1 MKVKSILMALCLTMF
16 IAAPLMAEVREGAVT
31 FSLSEGGYTFDSKQD
46 VKTNLSSGVKLGYNL
61 TANWGLESSFS
72 YVKMDSKNSQP
83 NDKGELYNLSGD
95 ILYHFLPENR
105 LVPFFALGGG
115 WSRTTHL
122 FGTPDNNDAT
132 LNYGAGI
139 KYFVSD
145 AVALR
150 GDFRNI
156 YSYHSGGSES
166 YWSNY
171 EYTAGLSFQF
181 GGTKS
186 PPVAAVTE
194 KPVKRAMAPAEAAPK
209 KQPAEPAVTAAK
221 VAQPVVTQPVAQ
233 PVIAEPAKPVPV
245 LAAVSPVPKEIQQP
259 RPPEQAPVAEKPECD
274 KSIAV
279 LDVMILEDGV
289 EIITDSPVD
298 SFRTFG
304 LFDPTRLAIDIC
316 TSTHAGGRTL
326 RYSVNK
332 MGISTVRVGNHPG
345 KLRIALDSPHAKFP
359 PYKIIKTKSGLKV
372 IFKKK
377 K

>member
-1 MKVKSILMALCLTMF
+1 MKVKTILMGLFLTTF
-16 IAAPLMAEVREGAVT
+16 IATPLMAEVREGAFT
-31 FSLSEGGYTFDSKQD
+31 FALSEGGYTFDSKQD
-46 VKTNLSSGVKLGYNL
+46 VKTNFSSGMKLGYNI
-61 TANWGLESSFS
+61 TGNWGLESSFS
-72 YVKMDSKNSQP
+72 YVKMESKHSQE
-83 NDKGELYNLSGD
+83 NDKGELYNLNGN

-105 LVPFFALGGG
+105 LVPFLALGGG

-122 FGTPDNNDAT
+122 FGTPDNQDGT

-139 KYFVSD
+139 KYFLCD
-145 AVALR
+145 TVALR
-150 GDFRNI
+150 ADFRNI

-186 PPVAAVTE
+186 SPVAVVTE
-194 KPVKRAMAPAEAAPK
+194 KPVKMAMAPAEPAVE
-209 KQPAEPAVTAAK
+209 KQPIEPAVTAAK
-221 VAQPVVTQPVAQ
+221 VVPSVVTQP
-233 PVIAEPAKPVPV
+233 PAEPVPA
-245 LAAVSPVPKEIQQP
+245 LAAVPPVPIVTQQP
-259 RPPEQAPVAEKPECD
+259 PATPAPTPVAEESACD

-279 LDVMILEDGV
+279 LNVMILEDGV

-298 SFRTFG
+298 IFRTFS
-304 LFDPTRLAIDIC
+304 LSDPTRLAIDIC
-316 TSTHAGGRTL
+316 SSTHITNGGRTL

-359 PYKIIKTKSGLKV
+359 AYKIIKTKSGLKV

>member
-1 MKVKSILMALCLTMF
+1 MKMKTMLLVLFLTTC
-16 IAAPLMAEVREGAVT
+16 IATPLLAEVREGAFT
-31 FSLSEGGYTFDSKQD
+31 FSISEGGYTFDTKQD
-46 VKTNLSSGVKLGYNL
+46 VKTNFSSGVKLGYNL
-61 TANWGLESSFS
+61 TADWGLESSFS
-72 YVKMDSKNSQP
+72 YVEMESKNSQV
-83 NDKGELYNLSGD
+83 DKDGELYNLSGN

-105 LVPFFALGGG
+105 FVPFFTLGGG
-115 WSRTTHL
+115 WSRNTHH
-122 FGTPDNNDAT
+122 FGSDDDNENAT
-132 LNYGAGI
+132 LNYGAGV

-150 GDFRNI
+150 ADFRNI
-156 YSYHSGGSES
+156 YSYTGDSTT

-186 PPVAAVTE
+186 PPVAAVAE
-194 KPVKRAMAPAEAAPK
+194 KPVKGAIAPAEEAPK
-209 KQPAEPAVTAAK
+209 KQPAEPAASAAK
-221 VAQPVVTQPVAQ
+221 VAQPVVSQPVAE
-233 PVIAEPAKPVPV
+233 PVVAEPAKPVPV
-245 LAAVSPVPKEIQQP
+245 LAAVTSAPT
-259 RPPEQAPVAEKPECD
+259 PVAEKPECD

-279 LDVMILEDGV
+279 LDVMILEDGL

-298 SFRTFG
+298 IFRTFG
-304 LFDPTRLAIDIC
+304 LSDPTRLAIDIC
-316 TSTHAGGRTL
+316 TSTHVTNGGRTL